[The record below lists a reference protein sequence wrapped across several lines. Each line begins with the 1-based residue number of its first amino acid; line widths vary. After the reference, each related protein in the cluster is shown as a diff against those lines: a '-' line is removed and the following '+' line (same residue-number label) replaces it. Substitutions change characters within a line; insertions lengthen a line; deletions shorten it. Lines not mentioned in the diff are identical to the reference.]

1 MRRIERRSSRAGCR
15 QHLAILVVVVVTI
28 AIAVGSKE
36 TGRSTAAVPTKQI
49 CWGSRRRLI
58 SSRGLLRARFGF
70 GLLLHLGDG
79 RATIG
84 QGRIV
89 AVIVRRKQSPAM
101 QCEHTFNR
109 VAEMLG
115 SEAEP
120 RAAETGR
127 ERTLRHRYHRSR
139 RQKTRMS
146 SRGSACSQRRPG
158 QSMMPLLPLLPLRTM
173 RMMMRC

>member
-15 QHLAILVVVVVTI
+15 QHLAILVVVVTI

-101 QCEHTFNR
+101 
-109 VAEMLG
+109 
-115 SEAEP
+115 
-120 RAAETGR
+120 RA
-127 ERTLRHRYHRSR
+127 YI
-139 RQKTRMS
+139 QQ
-146 SRGSACSQRRPG
+146 RGGDVSK
-158 QSMMPLLPLLPLRTM
+158 
-173 RMMMRC
+173 